1 MLRSP
6 GHSPR
11 HLSPSPSPAPSTARP
26 PSPTPS
32 SASALAATTAAAATT
47 SSKRR
52 RPEVLDEDT
61 YVAAI
66 ERIIERDFFPD
77 LPRLRDR
84 LDWLQAVRSRDPL
97 ILRDA
102 QLKILDRRRRL
113 QRQKSGP
120 VPTPTPATSTAL
132 RSPSFLTTPAGSVA
146 GGAGAPE
153 EDDDDDVA
161 AALSLDGFFNRFTS
175 EDNESFSHILEK
187 VNHRR
192 RERYAHLLE
201 PAEAKSTALLE
212 DAKRDRI
219 TDGYGTSGQPPST
232 LEGATF
238 TAKNLLMYYPADR
251 GEAPL
256 TEEERAE
263 RIKGMTKEIDKSNTR
278 LHGRAMADDARPKEE
293 EAAILYAPV
302 AGSTPGGMAYHD
314 PDKAKKYDLEDLR
327 KTPNPFY
334 LESDKKANNGYSFV
348 RTPSPAPGVDESPFM
363 TWGEID
369 GTPLRLDP
377 DETPGGSGGGETV
390 QFKIPPPP
398 ARDVKA
404 HLLSRDAA
412 RKIKERSKVFH
423 KPPLPSPVRGGSASP
438 RTLSPAAQKFMRNA
452 ISKSAKSSNTID
464 ESLRASYRGSTPS
477 GSTPKTRFSRDPGL
491 GSRSPSTSDPDARFV
506 YIWSKTAFCFS
517 SAEDERSVSF
527 YCQWKLLENS

>member
-11 HLSPSPSPAPSTARP
+11 HLSPSPAPSTP
-26 PSPTPS
+26 HPSSPAPS
-32 SASALAATTAAAATT
+32 SASALAAAPAS

-97 ILRDA
+97 LLRDA
-102 QLKILDRRRRL
+102 QLKILERRRRV
-113 QRQKSGP
+113 QRQGP
-120 VPTPTPATSTAL
+120 APTPTPATSTAL
-132 RSPSFLTTPAGSVA
+132 RSPSFLATPSVAPSVA
-146 GGAGAPE
+146 GAVGA
-153 EDDDDDVA
+153 EDDDDVE
-161 AALSLDGFFNRFTS
+161 AALSLDDFFRRFTS
-175 EDNESFSHILEK
+175 EDNDSFSRILEK

-192 RERYAHLLE
+192 RERYSHLLE
-201 PAEAKSTALLE
+201 PAEAANTPLLE

-232 LEGATF
+232 LEGAKF
-238 TAKNLLMYYPADR
+238 IAKNLLMYYPADR

-256 TEEERAE
+256 TDEERAE
-263 RIKGMTKEIDKSNTR
+263 RLKGMTKEIDRPNTR
-278 LHGRAMADDARPKEE
+278 FHGKSVIDDGRAK
-293 EAAILYAPV
+293 EAATILYAPV

-334 LESDKKANNGYSFV
+334 VELGKNADNGYSFV

-377 DETPGGSGGGETV
+377 EETPGGSGGNDASH
-390 QFKIPPPP
+390 FKIPPPP
-398 ARDVKA
+398 VRDVKA

-412 RKIKERSKVFH
+412 RKIKERTKMYT

-438 RTLSPAAQKFMRNA
+438 RNLSPAAQKFVRNA
-452 ISKSAKSSNTID
+452 IAKSSRTVD

-477 GSTPKTRFSRDPGL
+477 ATTPKTRFSRDPSL
-491 GSRSPSTSDPDARFV
+491 GSRSPST
-506 YIWSKTAFCFS
+506 KQG
-517 SAEDERSVSF
+517 SAPP
-527 YCQWKLLENS
+527 W